1 MIVRNIT
8 FPVTPEFLLKTIDR
22 FSQEDDVWSR
32 DFLET
37 VIFVGMTDTELAE
50 DVLHFTKAKGVKN
63 IYTST
68 DSPCES
74 PYRLSRGSLNQVYR
88 LYPDT
93 AEAFIVSTIQSANDS
108 QS

>member
-8 FPVTPEFLLKTIDR
+8 SPVTPEFLQMTIDR
-22 FSQEDDVWSR
+22 FEQEDDVWSR
-32 DFLET
+32 DFLES
-37 VIFVGMTDTELAE
+37 VIFVALTVTELAD
-50 DVLHFTKAKGVKN
+50 DVLHLAKAKGVKN

-68 DSPCES
+68 DSPREG
-74 PYRLSRGSLNQVYR
+74 PYWLSRGSLNQVYR